1 MYRFVKSYSEYLG
14 IEVEEFLYSALCYS
28 LEELIRTLRE
38 RAEEWGIVSSVA
50 SIDKSTLNDR

>member
-14 IEVEEFLYSALCYS
+14 IELEEFLYSALCYS

-38 RAEEWGIVSSVA
+38 QAEEYGLVSSEISV
-50 SIDKSTLNDR
+50 DKSTLNDR